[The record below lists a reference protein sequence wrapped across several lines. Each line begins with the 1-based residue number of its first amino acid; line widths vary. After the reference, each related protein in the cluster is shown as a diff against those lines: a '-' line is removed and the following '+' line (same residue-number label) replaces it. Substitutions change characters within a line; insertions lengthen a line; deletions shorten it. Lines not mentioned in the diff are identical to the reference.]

1 MVIPAAARKI
11 HDPAAAEGEI
21 ICCDNGAHQGIVC
34 SGNGKQSIGGG
45 NLSLSSVAPLLT
57 G

>member
-45 NLSLSSVAPLLT
+45 NLSLSNVAPLLMD
-57 G
+57 